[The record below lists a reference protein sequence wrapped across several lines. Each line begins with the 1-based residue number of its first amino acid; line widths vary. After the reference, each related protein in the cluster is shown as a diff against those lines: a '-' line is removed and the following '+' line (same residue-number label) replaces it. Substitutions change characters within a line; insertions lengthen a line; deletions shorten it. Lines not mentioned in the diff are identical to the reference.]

1 MTFTKNFIKKKEK
14 HHFHLVDNSSL
25 PLLTSFS
32 IFLLVLSFVF
42 WFHPVD
48 SKNWNY
54 LDNIFFQWAWIS
66 FILVLLIWFVTV
78 IFESRCGHHTLIVRQ
93 GLRYGMAL
101 FIVSEVLFFF
111 AFFWAFFHVSL
122 APSIAIGCVWP
133 PKSIQALD
141 IWELPLTNTL
151 LLLSS
156 GFATTLAHKA
166 LWFTDNERRIKKFI
180 IYLLTAILLGIV
192 FLCCQMLEYK
202 YGITFSWKENIYGS
216 TFFVTTG
223 FHGFHVTIGT
233 IFLIFCLVRAVYRNI
248 SNVIRRP
255 VTAFEKIY
263 EFPLINNDKIRFWA
277 EHFVLKWSRTL
288 QFITFYP
295 MVPRNPLVPE
305 QYHFT
310 KEQHLGF
317 EAAAWYW
324 HFVDVVWIFLFLT
337 VYWWGSY

>member
-1 MTFTKNFIKKKEK
+1 MTVNSFFIKRKEK

-32 IFLLVLSFVF
+32 VFLLVLSFVF
-42 WFHPVD
+42 SFHPLD
-48 SKNWNY
+48 SHYWNS
-54 LDNIFFQWAWIS
+54 LDNILFQWAWLS
-66 FILVLLIWFVTV
+66 FLVVLLIWFITV
-78 IFESRCGHHTLIVRQ
+78 LIESNAGHHTLIVRK

-122 APSIAIGCVWP
+122 APSVAIGCVWP
-133 PKSIQALD
+133 PKSLQALE

-166 LWFTDNERRIKKFI
+166 LWFTERKANNTFFQ
-180 IYLLTAILLGIV
+180 IYLFVAILLGIV
-192 FLCCQMLEYK
+192 FLCCQVLEYK
-202 YGITFSWKENIYGS
+202 YGIIFSWKENIYGS
-216 TFFVTTG
+216 TFFVITG

-233 IFLIFCLVRAVYRNI
+233 IFLIFCLVRLYFNAFQSLYFLRIQPKI
-248 SNVIRRP
+248 SALYNFLGWKKIHFHLTNNSVSPI
-255 VTAFEKIY
+255 EKLN
-263 EFPLINNDKIRFWA
+263 ENSLI
-277 EHFVLKWSRTL
+277 L
-288 QFITFYP
+288 
-295 MVPRNPLVPE
+295 
-305 QYHFT
+305 T

>member
-1 MTFTKNFIKKKEK
+1 M
-14 HHFHLVDNSSL
+14 DNSSL

-32 IFLLVLSFVF
+32 VFLLVLSFVF
-42 WFHPVD
+42 WFHPLD
-48 SKNWNY
+48 SCVWNY
-54 LDNIFFQWAWIS
+54 LDTILFQWAWIS
-66 FILVLLIWFVTV
+66 FLLVLLIWFLTV
-78 IFESRCGHHTLIVRQ
+78 LIESDAGHHTLVVRR

-101 FIVSEVLFFF
+101 FIISEILFFF

-122 APSIAIGCVWP
+122 APSVSIGCIWP
-133 PKSIQALD
+133 PKSIQALE

-156 GFATTLAHKA
+156 GFATTLAHKS
-166 LWFTDNERRIKKFI
+166 LWFTDRSISETRFEV
-180 IYLLTAILLGIV
+180 YLLLAILLGLI

-233 IFLIFCLVRAVYRNI
+233 IFLIFCLARLYPNFLNKWTQFYGYLLQYTPILKRSQDLAVG
-248 SNVIRRP
+248 
-255 VTAFEKIY
+255 
-263 EFPLINNDKIRFWA
+263 
-277 EHFVLKWSRTL
+277 TL
-288 QFITFYP
+288 QNSKYP
-295 MVPRNPLVPE
+295 SIVKNNLLL
-305 QYHFT
+305 T

>member
-1 MTFTKNFIKKKEK
+1 MTKNFHFIEKKEK
-14 HHFHLVDNSSL
+14 HHFHLVDNSAL

-32 IFLLVLSFVF
+32 VFLLVLSFVF
-42 WFHPVD
+42 WFHPLD
-48 SKNWNY
+48 SHIWNT
-54 LDNIFFQWAWIS
+54 LDNILFQWAWMS
-66 FILVLLIWFVTV
+66 FLIIILIWFITV
-78 IFESRCGHHTLIVRQ
+78 LIESDAGHHTLIVRQ

-101 FIVSEVLFFF
+101 FIISEILFFF

-122 APSIAIGCVWP
+122 APSVTIGCIWP
-133 PKSIQALD
+133 PKSLQALE

-166 LWFTDNERRIKKFI
+166 LWFTNKETYETRFK
-180 IYLLTAILLGIV
+180 IYLLVAILLGIV

-233 IFLIFCLVRAVYRNI
+233 IFLIFCLARFYPNLFHQINIYLKAKERSVYNWVINNI
-248 SNVIRRP
+248 SVDHR
-255 VTAFEKIY
+255 Y
-263 EFPLINNDKIRFWA
+263 LIGFLRERAIP
-277 EHFVLKWSRTL
+277 ETLRTNKL
-288 QFITFYP
+288 S
-295 MVPRNPLVPE
+295 L
-305 QYHFT
+305 T

>member
-1 MTFTKNFIKKKEK
+1 MIKQSLFLKKKEK

-25 PLLTSFS
+25 PLLTALS

-48 SKNWNY
+48 SLYWNY
-54 LDNIFFQWAWIS
+54 FDNMLFQLAWIFFL
-66 FILVLLIWFVTV
+66 LVLLSWFLTV
-78 IFESRCGHHTLIVRQ
+78 LVESDIGYHTLAVRI

-122 APSIAIGCVWP
+122 APSVAIGCVWP
-133 PKSIQALD
+133 PKSLQALD

-156 GFATTLAHKA
+156 GLATTLAHKA
-166 LWFTDNERRIKKFI
+166 LWSTDHKINETRFNL
-180 IYLLTAILLGIV
+180 YLLIAILLGIV
-192 FLCCQMLEYK
+192 FLCCQLLEYK
-202 YGITFSWKENIYGS
+202 YGLTFSWKENIYGS

-233 IFLIFCLVRAVYRNI
+233 IFLIFCFTRIPLKASFLGLGQKIVKWYISSGSGRNLKQAI
-248 SNVIRRP
+248 SQRN
-255 VTAFEKIY
+255 K
-263 EFPLINNDKIRFWA
+263 LWD
-277 EHFVLKWSRTL
+277 WSENKL
-288 QFITFYP
+288 S
-295 MVPRNPLVPE
+295 L
-305 QYHFT
+305 T

>member
-1 MTFTKNFIKKKEK
+1 M
-14 HHFHLVDNSSL
+14 DN
-25 PLLTSFS
+25 LL
-32 IFLLVLSFVF
+32 
-42 WFHPVD
+42 
-48 SKNWNY
+48 
-54 LDNIFFQWAWIS
+54 FQLAWIS
-66 FILVLLIWFVTV
+66 FILVILIWFITV
-78 IFESRCGHHTLIVRQ
+78 LIESDTGYHTLIVRK

-101 FIVSEVLFFF
+101 FIVSEILFFF

-122 APSIAIGCVWP
+122 APSVAVGCVWP
-133 PKSIQALD
+133 PKSLQALD

-156 GFATTLAHKA
+156 GFATTLAHKN
-166 LWFTDNERRIKKFI
+166 LWFTDRQINGIRFK
-180 IYLLTAILLGIV
+180 IYLLIAIVLGII

-233 IFLIFCLVRAVYRNI
+233 IFLIFCLMRVYGNI
-248 SNVIRRP
+248 FTIFKANLNSFVWDDWSLTP
-255 VTAFEKIY
+255 HPFFEIKKDIK
-263 EFPLINNDKIRFWA
+263 PNSLN
-277 EHFVLKWSRTL
+277 L
-288 QFITFYP
+288 
-295 MVPRNPLVPE
+295 
-305 QYHFT
+305 T
-310 KEQHLGF
+310 KEQHVGF